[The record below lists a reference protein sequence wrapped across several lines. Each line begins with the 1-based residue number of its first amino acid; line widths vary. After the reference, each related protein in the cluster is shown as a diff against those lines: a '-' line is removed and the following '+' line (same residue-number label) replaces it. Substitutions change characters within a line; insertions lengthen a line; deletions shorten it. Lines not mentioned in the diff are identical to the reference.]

1 MDIRIV
7 RIFNTYGPRQSAR
20 AVIPTIMTQIA
31 TGKRAIKLGAV
42 SPTRDFSFVADTV
55 SGFVALAKSSAGHG
69 EVINFGSGFEISIGE
84 TASLIAEVMGVE
96 IEISTDEAR
105 LRPAGSEVDRLWC
118 DNSKAKALLGWVPTY
133 GGKEGFRRAIAI
145 TAEWFSRPENLARY
159 KPEQYNI

>member
-1 MDIRIV
+1 M
-7 RIFNTYGPRQSAR
+7 GSAQSAR

-96 IEISTDEAR
+96 IEISCDSQR
-105 LRPAGSEVDRLWC
+105 LRPEKSEVERLWAS
-118 DNSKAKALLGWVPTY
+118 NQKAKDLLGWQPRY
-133 GGKEGFRRAIAI
+133 GGIEGFRRGLSQ
-145 TAEWFSRPENLARY
+145 TVTWFTNPENLRGY
-159 KPEQYNI
+159 KSDIYNV